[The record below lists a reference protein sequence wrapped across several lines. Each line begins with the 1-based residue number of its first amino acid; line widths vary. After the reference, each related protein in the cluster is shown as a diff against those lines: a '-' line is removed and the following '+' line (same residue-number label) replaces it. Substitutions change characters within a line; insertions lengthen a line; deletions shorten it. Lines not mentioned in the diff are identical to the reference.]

1 MHGRCISWRD
11 DKEQKIKIIKAKI
24 LDATHLELSQPVLDN
39 PGGDIVIAVPDKD
52 EEERDWFH
60 LSKERFLAAYD
71 DVDKIYDDN

>member
-1 MHGRCISWRD
+1 M
-11 DKEQKIKIIKAKI
+11 KIIKAKI

-71 DVDKIYDDN
+71 DADKIYDDL